1 MKTMLD
7 SGLDASEL
15 AARGALATAT
25 EIAQQ
30 PAMLRATQALL
41 DECAAEIGA
50 WVTARLRQEGVRVV
64 FAGAGT
70 SAFIGECLAP
80 ELSRRLGVRCDAV
93 ATTDIVAQPA
103 AAFVRT
109 QPLLLVSFGRSGN
122 SPESLATVEL
132 ADRLVD
138 RVHHLVVTCN
148 ADGALARHARRS
160 HDRAMLLLLPEATH
174 DRSFAMTSSFSC
186 MLYAALVAFRG
197 PEAARA
203 RLEAVAAATAAVIE
217 CQGARMRE
225 LGAAGHDRVIYLG
238 SHVLRGLAREAA
250 LKLLELSDGRCVALH
265 DTPLGFRHG
274 PKTVVN
280 DRALV
285 VVFVSNDPHTRKYD
299 LDLLAELGRDRVAA
313 RVLAVTA
320 RPLTPIAG
328 VEIVGVPQLAE
339 ADDVDLLVPYV
350 ALAQMLAFHASLQ
363 LGLSPD
369 RPNVAGTVNRVV
381 QGVTIHALA

>member
-1 MKTMLD
+1 MLD
-7 SGLDASEL
+7 SGLDAPGL

-41 DECAAEIGA
+41 DERADEIRDWMA
-50 WVTARLRQEGVRVV
+50 ARLRQDGVRVV

-93 ATTDIVAQPA
+93 ATTDIVATPA

-109 QPLLLVSFGRSGN
+109 QPLVLVSFGRSGN

-138 RVHHLVVTCN
+138 CVHHLVITCN

-160 HDRAMLLLLPEATH
+160 RDALLLLLPDATH

-186 MLYAALVAFRG
+186 MLYAALAAFRG
-197 PEAARA
+197 LDGARG
-203 RLEAVAAATAAVIE
+203 RLDAVAAATAEVIE
-217 CQGARMRE
+217 REGARVRR
-225 LGAAGHDRVIYLG
+225 LAADGYERVIYLG

-250 LKLLELSDGRCVALH
+250 LKLLELTDGRCVALH

-280 DRALV
+280 GRTLV
-285 VVFVSNDPHTRKYD
+285 VVFVSNDPHTRRYD
-299 LDLLAELGRDRVAA
+299 LDLLGELGRDRVAA

-320 RPLTPIAG
+320 CQVAPIAG
-328 VEIVGVPQLAE
+328 VDTVAVPYLAE

-350 ALAQMLAFHASLQ
+350 ALAQMLAFHASLR

-369 RPNVAGTVNRVV
+369 QPNVAGTVNRVV
-381 QGVTIHALA
+381 QGVTIHPLG

>member
-1 MKTMLD
+1 MLD
-7 SGLDASEL
+7 SGLDVPAL

-41 DECAAEIGA
+41 DERADEIRDWMA
-50 WVTARLRQEGVRVV
+50 ARLRQDRVRVV

-93 ATTDIVAQPA
+93 ATTDIVATPA
-103 AAFVRT
+103 AAFERS
-109 QPLLLVSFGRSGN
+109 QPLVLVSFGRSGN

-138 RVHHLVVTCN
+138 HVHHLVITCN

-160 HDRAMLLLLPEATH
+160 RDALLLLLPDATH

-197 PEAARA
+197 PEGGRG
-203 RLEAVAAATAAVIE
+203 RLDAIAAATAEVIE
-217 CQGARMRE
+217 CEAAR
-225 LGAAGHDRVIYLG
+225 LHGLAAEGYERVIYLG

-250 LKLLELSDGRCVALH
+250 LKLLELTDGRCVALH

-280 DRALV
+280 ERTLV
-285 VVFVSNDPHTRKYD
+285 VVFVSNDPHTRRYD

-320 RPLTPIAG
+320 RPVAPIAG
-328 VEIVGVPQLAE
+328 VDTVDVPHLAD

-363 LGLSPD
+363 AGLSPD
-369 RPNVAGTVNRVV
+369 RPNAAGTVNRVV
-381 QGVTIHALA
+381 QGVTIHPLG

>member
-7 SGLDASEL
+7 SGLDARAL
-15 AARGALATAT
+15 DARGALATAT

-41 DECAAEIGA
+41 DERAEEIGA
-50 WVTARLRQEGVRVV
+50 WVAARLRQEGVRVV

-93 ATTDIVAQPA
+93 ATTDIVATPA

-109 QPLLLVSFGRSGN
+109 QPLVLVSFARSGN

-148 ADGALARHARRS
+148 ADGALARHARGSR
-160 HDRAMLLLLPEATH
+160 DALLLLLPDATH

-186 MLYAALVAFRG
+186 MLHAALAAFRG

-203 RLEAVAAATAAVIE
+203 RLEAVAVATAEVIE
-217 CQGARMRE
+217 REGARMRE
-225 LGAAGHDRVIYLG
+225 LAAAGHDRVVYLG

-280 DRALV
+280 ERALV
-285 VVFVSNDPHTRKYD
+285 VLFVSNDPHTRKYD
-299 LDLLAELGRDRVAA
+299 LDLLAELGRDRVAS

-320 RPLTPIAG
+320 RPIAPIAG
-328 VEIVGVPQLAE
+328 VDTVDVPHLSE

-350 ALAQMLAFHASLQ
+350 ALAQLLAFHASLQ

-381 QGVTIHALA
+381 QGVTIHPLD

>member
-1 MKTMLD
+1 MLD
-7 SGLDASEL
+7 SGLDVPAL

-41 DECAAEIGA
+41 DERADEIRDWMA
-50 WVTARLRQEGVRVV
+50 ARLRQDRVRVV

-93 ATTDIVAQPA
+93 ATTDIVATPA
-103 AAFVRT
+103 AAFERS
-109 QPLLLVSFGRSGN
+109 QPLVLVSFGRSGN

-138 RVHHLVVTCN
+138 HVHHLVITCN

-160 HDRAMLLLLPEATH
+160 RDALLLLLPDATH

-186 MLYAALVAFRG
+186 MLYAALAAFRG
-197 PEAARA
+197 PEGGRG
-203 RLEAVAAATAAVIE
+203 RLDAIAAATAEVIE
-217 CQGARMRE
+217 CEAARVHG
-225 LGAAGHDRVIYLG
+225 LAAEGYERVIYLG

-250 LKLLELSDGRCVALH
+250 LKLLELTDGRCVALH

-280 DRALV
+280 ERTLV
-285 VVFVSNDPHTRKYD
+285 VVFVSNDPHTRRYD

-320 RPLTPIAG
+320 RPVAPIAG
-328 VEIVGVPQLAE
+328 VDTVDVPHLAD

-363 LGLSPD
+363 AGLSPD
-369 RPNVAGTVNRVV
+369 RPNAAGTVNRVV
-381 QGVTIHALA
+381 QGVTIHPLG